1 MQLHTIVQD
10 QFEHL
15 KLAIHAI
22 TPAQYANPL
31 PVLSNASIG
40 QHCRHII
47 EMFQCL
53 EKGYATGVVNYE
65 ERPRAVA
72 IEQDPTYASSLLDS
86 ILVEIQKADKTI
98 FLEGMYHPQ
107 QDNSLQF
114 QSSYHREILY
124 NLEHAIHHM
133 ALIRIGLAHFECV
146 PLAPSFGVA
155 PATIKNQQACA
166 Q

>member
-10 QFEHL
+10 LFEQL
-15 KLAIHAI
+15 NLAIRAI
-22 TPAQYANPL
+22 TPAQYSNPL

-53 EKGYATGVVNYE
+53 EKGYSTGLVNYE
-65 ERPRAVA
+65 ERPRALA
-72 IEQDPTYASSLLDS
+72 IEQDPTYASSLLET
-86 ILVEIQKADKTI
+86 ILGEIQKADKPVLI
-98 FLEGMYHPQ
+98 EGMYHPQ
-107 QDNSLQF
+107 QDQSMQF

-133 ALIRIGLAHFECV
+133 ALIRIGLSHFESV
-146 PLAPSFGVA
+146 QLSPSFGVA
-155 PATIKNQQACA
+155 PATLKNQQACA